1 MANPTTKSE
10 LLLEA
15 YLASHGYG
23 GRASSS
29 TARSRGASRTHPHPP
44 TFDALELERL
54 HGAARLRDDLEAM
67 RADVR
72 ERGLVVD
79 SPKGPIPNPMILRI
93 ESAEKAIAVLLSKLK
108 LVRPEP
114 TTGHLSRA
122 QRNRLR
128 DLNARG
134 YG

>member
-1 MANPTTKSE
+1 M
-10 LLLEA
+10 
-15 YLASHGYG
+15 
-23 GRASSS
+23 
-29 TARSRGASRTHPHPP
+29 TARIVVPKGLRREGAGLYRRVVADLDAGL

-93 ESAEKAIAVLLSKLK
+93 ESAEKAIAVLLSRLK

-114 TTGHLSRA
+114 RTGHLSRA

-128 DLNARG
+128 DMNARG